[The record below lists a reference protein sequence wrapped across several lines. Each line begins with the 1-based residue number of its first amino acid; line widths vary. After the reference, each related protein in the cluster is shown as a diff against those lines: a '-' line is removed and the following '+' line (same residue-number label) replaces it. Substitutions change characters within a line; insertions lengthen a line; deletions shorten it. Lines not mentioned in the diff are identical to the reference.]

1 MTQITDIDLRDL
13 IENQKITR
21 FRLSI
26 IVWSCVV
33 MAIEGYD
40 MQLAAFA
47 APAIINAWH
56 INRAYFG
63 PVFGFGLFGYML
75 GATLLGS
82 LGDRFGRKKII
93 IGGTLWFGIF
103 TLAAT
108 HAASITGLLAFR
120 FIAGL
125 GLGASIPT
133 TIALA
138 VEYAPSRTRATT
150 VGILFIGY
158 NIGAAAAGFI
168 AARLIPVFGW
178 PSVFY
183 VGGIAPILL
192 GMILVFVLPESIGFL
207 ALKQNGFADVSAIV
221 AKLRSD
227 LSFEHDARFVLRE
240 EKRSGVPVRHLFTEG
255 RAAVT
260 LLLWIAYVFS
270 LTSQFFLTSWLPTV
284 LVGSG
289 LSLGNAVVTGSAVQ
303 IGGAFGGLILCWLI
317 DKRGILTLVASFAIV
332 APLIVLVPWATVSNI
347 LLMPLGFVI
356 GFCLM
361 GGLTGLN
368 GISGTFYPTYIRST
382 GVGWALGVGRIGSIL
397 GPVLGGILISFNPRN
412 SVLFT
417 CAAVPVL
424 CCAGALYLF
433 ANLPVTSHARQ
444 ASAVP

>member
-1 MTQITDIDLRDL
+1 MAQNTDIELTDL
-13 IENQKITR
+13 IETQK
-21 FRLSI
+21 FNWYRLSI

-47 APAIINAWH
+47 APAIIKAWR
-56 INRAYFG
+56 INKSYFG

-75 GATLLGS
+75 GATLLAS
-82 LGDRFGRKKII
+82 LGDRFGRKKIVV
-93 IGGTLWFGIF
+93 GGTLWFGVF

-108 HAASITGLLAFR
+108 QATSIPGLLALR
-120 FIAGL
+120 FLAGL

-133 TIALA
+133 TLALA
-138 VEYAPSRTRATT
+138 VEYSPSRRRATT

-168 AARLIPVFGW
+168 AARLIPAFGW

-183 VGGIAPILL
+183 VGGFAPILL
-192 GMILVFVLPESIGFL
+192 SLILVFTLPESIGFL
-207 ALKQNGFADVSAIV
+207 ALKQNGSAEVSAI
-221 AKLRSD
+221 AAQLRPD
-227 LSFEHDARFVLRE
+227 LSFDGRERFVLRE
-240 EKRSGVPVRHLFTEG
+240 EKRSGVPARHLFTEG
-255 RAAVT
+255 RAATT
-260 LLLWIAYVFS
+260 LLLWFAYIFS
-270 LTSQFFLTSWLPTV
+270 LTGQFFLTSWLPTV

-289 LSLGNAVVTGSAVQ
+289 LSLGHAVVTGSAVQ
-303 IGGAFGGLILCWLI
+303 IGGGFGGLILCWLI
-317 DKRGILTLVASFAIV
+317 DKRGIRALVASFAIV
-332 APLIVLVPWATVSNI
+332 APLIVLVPWATASNI
-347 LLMPLGFVI
+347 LLMPLAFLI

-382 GVGWALGVGRIGSIL
+382 GVGWALGVGRVGSIL
-397 GPVLGGILISFNPRN
+397 GPVLGGILISFDPPN

-417 CAAVPVL
+417 CAAAPVL

-433 ANLPVTSHARQ
+433 ARLPVTSDARQ